1 MKKITRRAV
10 IGAAVGATVGVAVRS
25 SALTPAAMQ
34 AQPLTWSQRKK
45 KVRVRGLQM
54 AYYEVGKGKPI
65 LFLHGNPTSSYLWRN
80 IIPHVQHLGRCI
92 APDLIGM
99 GDSDK
104 LPNSGPGK
112 YSFQEQQQYLFAL
125 FDELNLGSGVTLVV
139 HDWGSALGLTWA
151 ELNSARVRGI
161 AYMEAIIEPAGS
173 PTPAPAPGS
182 PFAILRSPQ
191 GEQLI
196 LVENGFVES
205 LITGLNLYLTDEDAA
220 EYRRPFLEPG
230 ESRRPTLSW
239 PREFPLGGV
248 PAKTYAIVRRY
259 SDWLAADAAIAKL
272 FIRADPGGILT
283 RPEALTFVRGFR
295 KQTEVTV
302 YGPHWVQ
309 EVSPDAIG
317 RALAK
322 WIPTL
327 S

>member
-1 MKKITRRAV
+1 MTKITRRGVIQAAV
-10 IGAAVGATVGVAVRS
+10 SAAVGSAALIPFTVEAQ
-25 SALTPAAMQ
+25 ALT
-34 AQPLTWSQRKK
+34 WGQRKR
-45 KVRVRGLQM
+45 KVRVHGRQM
-54 AYYEVGKGKPI
+54 AYYEVGEGKPI
-65 LFLHGNPTSSYLWRN
+65 VFLHGNPTSSYLWRN
-80 IIPHVQHLGRCI
+80 IIPQVQHLGRCI

-112 YSFQEQQQYLFAL
+112 YSFQEHQQYLFAL
-125 FDELNLGSGVTLVV
+125 FDELNLGSAVTLVI

-161 AYMEAIIEPAGS
+161 AYMEAIIEPSGA
-173 PTPAPAPGS
+173 PTPAPPPGS

-196 LVENGFVES
+196 LAENGFVEG
-205 LITGLNLYLTDEDAA
+205 LISGLDLYLTAEDAA

-230 ESRRPTLSW
+230 ESRRPTLTW

-248 PAKTYAIVRRY
+248 PAKMYGIVRRY
-259 SDWLAADAAIAKL
+259 SDWLAADAVIPKL

-283 RPEALTFVRGFR
+283 RPEQLTFVRGFR

-309 EVSPDAIG
+309 EVSPGAIG

-322 WIPTL
+322 WIPAL

>member
-1 MKKITRRAV
+1 MAKITRRAV
-10 IGAAVGATVGVAVRS
+10 IGAAVS
-25 SALTPAAMQ
+25 SAALMPLALQ
-34 AQPLTWSQRKK
+34 AQAPTWSQRKR
-45 KVRVRGLQM
+45 KVRLRGLQM
-54 AYYEVGKGKPI
+54 AYYEVGEGKPI
-65 LFLHGNPTSSYLWRN
+65 VFLHGNPTSSYLWRN

-112 YSFQEQQQYLFAL
+112 YSFQEHQQYLFAL
-125 FDELNLGSGVTLVV
+125 FDELNLGSAVTLVV

-161 AYMEAIIEPAGS
+161 AYMEAIIEPPGA
-173 PTPAPAPGS
+173 PTPAPSPGS

-205 LITGLNLYLTDEDAA
+205 LISGLNLYLTAEDAA

-230 ESRRPTLSW
+230 ESRRPTLTW

-259 SDWLAADAAIAKL
+259 SDWLAADAGTPKL

-295 KQTEVTV
+295 KQSEVTV

-309 EVSPDAIG
+309 EVSPGAIG

>member
-1 MKKITRRAV
+1 MAKITRRAV
-10 IGAAVGATVGVAVRS
+10 IGAAVS
-25 SALTPAAMQ
+25 SAALMPLVLQ
-34 AQPLTWSQRKK
+34 AQALTWSQRKR

-54 AYYEVGKGKPI
+54 AYYEVGEGKPI
-65 LFLHGNPTSSYLWRN
+65 VFLHGNPTSSYLWRN

-112 YSFQEQQQYLFAL
+112 YSLQEHQQYLFAL
-125 FDELNLGSGVTLVV
+125 FDELNLGSAVTLVV

-161 AYMEAIIEPAGS
+161 AYMEAIIEPPGA
-173 PTPAPAPGS
+173 PTPAPSPGS

-205 LITGLNLYLTDEDAA
+205 LISGLNLYLTAEDAA
-220 EYRRPFLEPG
+220 EYRRPFLEAG
-230 ESRRPTLSW
+230 ESRRPTLTW

-259 SDWLAADAAIAKL
+259 SDWLAADVGTPKL

-295 KQTEVTV
+295 KQSEVTV

-309 EVSPDAIG
+309 EVSPGAIG